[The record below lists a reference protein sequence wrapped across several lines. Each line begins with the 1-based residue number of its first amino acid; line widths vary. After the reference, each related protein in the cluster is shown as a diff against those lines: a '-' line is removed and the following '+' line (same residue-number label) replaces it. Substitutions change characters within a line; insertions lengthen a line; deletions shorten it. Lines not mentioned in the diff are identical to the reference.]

1 MASASP
7 ARWRDVGLPQK
18 AIPIALLTFNVGVEI
33 GQLAFVCAALVVV
46 AATKRWI
53 PRLPQWSHAA
63 PAYAI
68 GGAAAF
74 WTIQRTVSIWA

>member
-1 MASASP
+1 
-7 ARWRDVGLPQK
+7 
-18 AIPIALLTFNVGVEI
+18 LLTFNVGVEI
-33 GQLAFVCAALVVV
+33 GQLPFVCGALAVV

-53 PRLPQWSHAA
+53 PRLPRWSHAA